1 MLLTDPAVQYWS
13 CVAAILATLAALVL
27 WNRVRGPWAVRA
39 LSRLA
44 LLLGGYLTTAVAVL
58 VSVNIAYG
66 GLVVSVDDL
75 FADLNPPAGHHGGG
89 HHHGPP
95 APALVPAPDPA
106 GSAGAARPARQV
118 RP

>member
-1 MLLTDPAVQYWS
+1 
-13 CVAAILATLAALVL
+13 
-27 WNRVRGPWAVRA
+27 
-39 LSRLA
+39 
-44 LLLGGYLTTAVAVL
+44 
-58 VSVNIAYG
+58 
-66 GLVVSVDDL
+66 VSVDDL